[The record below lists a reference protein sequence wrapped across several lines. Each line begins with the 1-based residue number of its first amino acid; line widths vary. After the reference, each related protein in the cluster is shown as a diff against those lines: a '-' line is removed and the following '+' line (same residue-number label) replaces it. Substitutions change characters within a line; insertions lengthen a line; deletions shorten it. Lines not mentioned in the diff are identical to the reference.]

1 MPVMRKNVHKKLNS
15 WVNDDSETNVYFQKN
30 ISASTKQHHYD
41 NNCTP
46 PPSQHNRRY
55 KSFAFDKFTV
65 VIVHL
70 RAVLGRLSVWQQ
82 LGHV

>member
-1 MPVMRKNVHKKLNS
+1 MPVMRKNVHKKSNS

-30 ISASTKQHHYD
+30 LSASTKQHHYD

-46 PPSQHNRRY
+46 PLPL
-55 KSFAFDKFTV
+55 DKFTV